1 MMTLSAD
8 FIAQMRAILPDE
20 ADALLAAITST
31 EPSVAI
37 RVNPF
42 KAPADA
48 ASALRRVPWCDA
60 GR

>member
-37 RVNPF
+37 RVNPL
-42 KAPADA
+42 KASADPAPA
-48 ASALRRVPWCDA
+48 RRGVPW
-60 GR
+60 

>member
-1 MMTLSAD
+1 MTLSAD

-37 RVNPF
+37 RVNPL
-42 KAPADA
+42 K
-48 ASALRRVPWCDA
+48 ASAMVRCRALSRRARAVHL
-60 GR
+60 